1 MYIHIYMYIYTYVW
15 RSLSNWPSDSQI
27 SGPQCSN
34 FLTVLERYGL
44 EIALVQVQG
53 ICSLF
58 LDICTDLAGAL
69 IFLSGSDSTI
79 FTVSDSSI
87 SETVSFQVHSWRF
100 WYVGR
105 FKFIEFWASKFMELG
120 SYGSY
125 MLQCLRFG
133 VYMLLCLKVHRFWGI
148 YKYNIMFK
156 HFFPPC
162 WTYLGSKLNYWGFKF
177 QVDILI
183 WSRKAY
189 HWRVRFAWKYEYSNV
204 SMVDFQNYVQEKHA
218 ARRGFVA
225 CAPISF
231 IFSSSKVSL

>member
-1 MYIHIYMYIYTYVW
+1 MYIHIYTYTYVW
-15 RSLSNWPSDSQI
+15 RWLSNWPSDSQI

-100 WYVGR
+100 CYVGR

-156 HFFPPC
+156 HFFPSMLNVFGFKIELLRLQIPGWHFDLEPKGLSLARAIRMKIWIFKC
-162 WTYLGSKLNYWGFKF
+162 FHGGFSKLRSGKKR
-177 QVDILI
+177 
-183 WSRKAY
+183 S
-189 HWRVRFAWKYEYSNV
+189 
-204 SMVDFQNYVQEKHA
+204 
-218 ARRGFVA
+218 
-225 CAPISF
+225 
-231 IFSSSKVSL
+231 